1 MERCEVSIQDRPDK
15 TECRL
20 VVKMVCRHGMCRLIF
35 SIMMT
40 LMAEPTIGVTKTY
53 RLTYESIEVMHA
65 LFDKN
70 AAKNRW
76 SISANVL
83 RTFIEY
89 FGVGT
94 EQLDMY
100 SEAGKA
106 TFTSYTEKIMDGR
119 GMLAPI

>member
-1 MERCEVSIQDRPDK
+1 
-15 TECRL
+15 
-20 VVKMVCRHGMCRLIF
+20 
-35 SIMMT
+35 
-40 LMAEPTIGVTKTY
+40 
-53 RLTYESIEVMHA
+53 MHA
-65 LFDKN
+65 FFDKS

-119 GMLAPI
+119 GMLTPI